1 MYGPAAAATP
11 PPPPRTSGPGA
22 WGITVRLLFASFPV
36 WSLGLL
42 SWVPSLRFAV
52 LRRRRV
58 DWAVFGLS
66 VALTV
71 VYIVLLIVVPA
82 SDPDAE
88 GLGSFFAGLYILGL
102 VVGAVV
108 HAILGDRFARSPQPP
123 AFGPGPA
130 GPPPGYGYG
139 YPPPPYVTDTAPQGY
154 APAPPVA
161 APAPAPPSPAPAQ
174 PFPAS
179 AAAVPPSSDRM
190 RQVASELDE
199 LDELLRKRGS
209 GR

>member
-11 PPPPRTSGPGA
+11 PPPPRSPGPGPR
-22 WGITVRLLFASFPV
+22 GMTVRLLFASFPI

-52 LRRRRV
+52 LRRRPL

-71 VYIVLLIVVPA
+71 VYVVMLIVVPA
-82 SDPDAE
+82 SDPE
-88 GLGSFFAGLYILGL
+88 GETTASAVGGLYILVL
-102 VVGAVV
+102 ITGAVV
-108 HAILGDRFARSPQPP
+108 HAILGDRFQRQTWYAHPP
-123 AFGPGPA
+123 SATA
-130 GPPPGYGYG
+130 HGYG
-139 YPPPPYVTDTAPQGY
+139 YPPNPYAAGPHQPGHVAALLPTLPGMPPTAPTV
-154 APAPPVA
+154 PA
-161 APAPAPPSPAPAQ
+161 APTDGSPY
-174 PFPAS
+174 
-179 AAAVPPSSDRM
+179 AVPAAPSSDRM

-199 LDELLRKRGS
+199 LDEFLRKRGD